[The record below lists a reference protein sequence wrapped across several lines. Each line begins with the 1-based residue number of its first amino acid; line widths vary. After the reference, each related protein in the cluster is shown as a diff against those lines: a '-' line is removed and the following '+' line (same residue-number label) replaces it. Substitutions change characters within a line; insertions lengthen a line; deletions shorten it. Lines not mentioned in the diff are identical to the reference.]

1 MTKLIK
7 DQQELV
13 TWVRE
18 QAGRLDLAVAF
29 WGKGASKELGLHDR
43 AQPSRILLELSQGGS
58 SPDEVRQLMK
68 LPNVEVKT
76 LDRLHA
82 KAYIGEEEM
91 IVGSANASAGGLG
104 IVGRESVHWT
114 ELGVKV
120 AEEGP
125 LHEAKSW
132 FDAAWI
138 RGKRITKTMLDAA
151 QRLINERNSKLLP
164 SNPSGLSILQAVKQD
179 PDAWKDARIWVVVAT
194 RNLGLEGQKL
204 LNEARSSSPTPEI
217 YAYENWPDI
226 PRAATLI
233 SLTKYENEKVELDD
247 PPTFRTPEEKQPGKI
262 QLVFPEKITGYTI
275 GTISEWRPLVER
287 AEKTYTGWIKHGGI
301 SLRIHEFVRR
311 YG

>member
-1 MTKLIK
+1 MTELIK

-18 QAGRLDLAVAF
+18 HGGKLDLAVAF
-29 WGKGASKELGLHDR
+29 WGKGASKALGLHDR
-43 AQPSRILLELSQGGS
+43 AHPSRILLELSQGCS

-68 LPNVEVKT
+68 LPNVEVKA

-82 KAYIGEEEM
+82 KAYIGENEM

-120 AEEGP
+120 AEESP

-138 RGKRITKTMLDAA
+138 RGKRITKTMLDDA

-164 SNPSGLSILQAVKQD
+164 SNPGGLSILQAVKQD

-194 RNLGLEGQKL
+194 RNLGLEGRKL
-204 LNEARSSSPTPEI
+204 LEEARAFNSTPAI

-233 SLTKYENEKVELDD
+233 SLTKYENEKIELDD

-262 QLVFPEKITGYTI
+262 QLVFPEKIPGYTI